1 MKEKK
6 QKIADNHAG
15 RKTVFL
21 YPRFSDVESGRIR
34 IHLGPG
40 IRVQM
45 YKMKGKQSLTDKYF
59 EFFSGKLFIFKSD
72 P

>member
-1 MKEKK
+1 MGQYIIGFGCRREEILQEMKEKK

-34 IHLGPG
+34 IHLGPW
-40 IRVQM
+40 IRV
-45 YKMKGKQSLTDKYF
+45 
-59 EFFSGKLFIFKSD
+59 
-72 P
+72 